1 MYGAYTESLSCPRR
15 RRTSFLIDII
25 GSDYRNYLRHC
36 LSKSFLEMSR
46 SLCRYNRSD
55 FLVKSE
61 SFSDSPLCLNF
72 WHNWSE
78 KTSQKFGMK

>member
-1 MYGAYTESLSCPRR
+1 MYGAYTEYLSCPR

-25 GSDYRNYLRHC
+25 GSDYRNYLRHF

-61 SFSDSPLCLNF
+61 SFSGSLCLNF
-72 WHNWSE
+72 RHNWSK
-78 KTSQKFGMK
+78 KTSQKLRMK